1 MLGDDIINI
10 VVQINGKKEDYLKL
24 KKYDGRRVNGN
35 NKKNK
40 NINKYLE
47 GKKEIKKI
55 IFIKNKILNII
66 VNWWMFWNILRSIY
80 FFLFYLAVDTARFT
94 KNINDV
100 NFKINFSQM
109 NGVREVNNKVKS
121 NLKQYTLNDSQK
133 IYNISTTSKYNKEII
148 TKDASGAATE
158 FKIYL
163 DIAFEVSSKNYNKIF
178 NFSRKF

>member
-1 MLGDDIINI
+1 MNVLKYFK
-10 VVQINGKKEDYLKL
+10 VYLL
-24 KKYDGRRVNGN
+24 FFVLSGCGYS
-35 NKKNK
+35 
-40 NINKYLE
+40 
-47 GKKEIKKI
+47 
-55 IFIKNKILNII
+55 
-66 VNWWMFWNILRSIY
+66 SIY
-80 FFLFYLAVDTARFT
+80 

-133 IYNISTTSKYNKEII
+133 IYNISTTSKYNKEIL

-178 NFSRKF
+178 NFSESFNMQSMSDKIDEKVYEESMRANLINIITEKLISNLMRLK